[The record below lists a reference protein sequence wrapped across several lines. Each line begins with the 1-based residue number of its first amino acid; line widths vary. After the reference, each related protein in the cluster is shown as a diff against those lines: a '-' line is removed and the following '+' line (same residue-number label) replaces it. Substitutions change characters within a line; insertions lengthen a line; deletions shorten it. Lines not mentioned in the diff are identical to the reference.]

1 MLAAFLYTAYAL
13 RIPLLL
19 AGPNGHDIADAVS
32 AALFGRTAS
41 TLRCEGAYDPG
52 AAEEYTG
59 KESQLIA
66 LLDPIN
72 TRWISHIPELTAGKD
87 KLILAIHPFAEDLL
101 IEPRGLYNYVVP
113 VLTELFVDRPA
124 SGEYVGGCFGADF
137 REYERTKPQK
147 KFHLARKLPMPAMLL
162 NWLQQMLADMKMI
175 LGKDTPDYD
184 VLFAALPY
192 AYVTGRTDII
202 LEGIE
207 DGGGL
212 SKNTQALLRMFL
224 GEPQ

>member
-1 MLAAFLYTAYAL
+1 
-13 RIPLLL
+13 
-19 AGPNGHDIADAVS
+19 
-32 AALFGRTAS
+32 
-41 TLRCEGAYDPG
+41 
-52 AAEEYTG
+52 
-59 KESQLIA
+59 
-66 LLDPIN
+66 
-72 TRWISHIPELTAGKD
+72 
-87 KLILAIHPFAEDLL
+87 
-101 IEPRGLYNYVVP
+101 
-113 VLTELFVDRPA
+113 
-124 SGEYVGGCFGADF
+124 
-137 REYERTKPQK
+137 
-147 KFHLARKLPMPAMLL
+147 MPAMLL